1 MNVGKQSYTTVVYTF
16 KHKHMDTVLCKF
28 ATCLVVDICH
38 VEPYVLITE
47 TNCDVITT
55 PSIPQT

>member
-1 MNVGKQSYTTVVYTF
+1 MDNVLG
-16 KHKHMDTVLCKF
+16 KF
-28 ATCLVVDICH
+28 ATCLVVDICN